1 MKLLHLFM
9 FFLFVVGLLLII
21 TTFTA
26 YSKLDATCTSDSLRG
41 KLRWAIG
48 IGTTFVTLAIGY
60 MVCLTKEGCKCDFG
74 ERSDWKIYTMLAVLM
89 GMGGGL
95 LALTI
100 GIKNDVN
107 SADCHIDLGGVPDI
121 LMALSIAQLVI
132 PALYIIY
139 IAVKGLPKGKT
150 KKDEEDDKEDD
161 EEDDKEDDEEDDDE
175 SLALEAES
183 RREAIDN
190 RRRAR
195 YKKSIAKKEEE
206 LSSVQDKIEQSR
218 SRGKSNPKDKAK
230 RDLLVKQI
238 KEENSELSEI
248 GSSVSESDD
257 SGSSGASV
265 PAWLR

>member
-132 PALYIIY
+132 PVLYIIY

-150 KKDEEDDKEDD
+150 KKDQNE
-161 EEDDKEDDEEDDDE
+161 DEEDDDE
-175 SLALEAES
+175 SLALKAES

-190 RRRAR
+190 RRRSR

-206 LSSVQDKIEQSR
+206 LSSVLDKIEESR

-230 RDLLVKQI
+230 RDLLIKQI
-238 KEENSELSEI
+238 KEENSQLSEI

-257 SGSSGASV
+257 SRSSGSSA
-265 PAWLR
+265 PPWLT

>member
-74 ERSDWKIYTMLAVLM
+74 ERSDWKIYTMLTVLM

-95 LALTI
+95 LTLTI

-107 SADCHIDLGGVPDI
+107 SADCNIDLGGVPDI

-132 PALYIIY
+132 PVLYIIY
-139 IAVKGLPKGKT
+139 IAVKGLPKGNT
-150 KKDEEDDKEDD
+150 KKDQNE
-161 EEDDKEDDEEDDDE
+161 DEEDDDE
-175 SLALEAES
+175 SLALKAES

-190 RRRAR
+190 RRRSR

-206 LSSVQDKIEQSR
+206 LSSVLDKIEESR

-230 RDLLVKQI
+230 RDLLVKQL
-238 KEENSELSEI
+238 KEENSQLSEI
-248 GSSVSESDD
+248 GSSSVSESDD
-257 SGSSGASV
+257 SRSSGSSA
-265 PAWLR
+265 PPWLT

>member
-1 MKLLHLFM
+1 M
-9 FFLFVVGLLLII
+9 FLLFVVGLLLII

-107 SADCHIDLGGVPDI
+107 SPDCHIDLGSAPDI
-121 LMALSIAQLVI
+121 LMALSITQLVI

-139 IAVKGLPKGKT
+139 IAEKGLPKGKT
-150 KKDEEDDKEDD
+150 KKNENDD
-161 EEDDKEDDEEDDDE
+161 EEDDYE

-190 RRRAR
+190 RRRSR

-206 LSSVQDKIEQSR
+206 LSVVQDKIEEAR

-230 RDLLVKQI
+230 RDLLVKQL
-238 KEENSELSEI
+238 KEENSQLSEI

-257 SGSSGASV
+257 SISSGSTA
-265 PAWLR
+265 PPWLT

>member
-9 FFLFVVGLLLII
+9 FLLFVVGLLLII

-60 MVCLTKEGCKCDFG
+60 MVCLKKEGCKCDFG

-89 GMGGGL
+89 GMGWGL

-132 PALYIIY
+132 PVLYIIY

-150 KKDEEDDKEDD
+150 KNDENEDEN
-161 EEDDKEDDEEDDDE
+161 EGEEDDDE

-190 RRRAR
+190 RRRSR

-206 LSSVQDKIEQSR
+206 LSSVQDKIEESR

-230 RDLLVKQI
+230 RDLLIKQI

-248 GSSVSESDD
+248 GSSVSGSDD
-257 SGSSGASV
+257 SRSSGSSA
-265 PAWLR
+265 PPWLT

>member
-132 PALYIIY
+132 PVLYIIY

-150 KKDEEDDKEDD
+150 KKDQNE
-161 EEDDKEDDEEDDDE
+161 DEEDDDE
-175 SLALEAES
+175 SLALKAES

-190 RRRAR
+190 RIRSR

-206 LSSVQDKIEQSR
+206 LSSVQDKIEESR

-230 RDLLVKQI
+230 RDLLVKQL
-238 KEENSELSEI
+238 KEENSQLSEI

-257 SGSSGASV
+257 SRSSGSSA
-265 PAWLR
+265 PPWLT

>member
-132 PALYIIY
+132 PVLYIIY

-150 KKDEEDDKEDD
+150 KKDENE
-161 EEDDKEDDEEDDDE
+161 DEEDDDE

-190 RRRAR
+190 RRRSR

-206 LSSVQDKIEQSR
+206 LSSVQDKIEEAR

-230 RDLLVKQI
+230 RDLLAKQL

-257 SGSSGASV
+257 SRSSGSSA
-265 PAWLR
+265 PPWLT

>member
-107 SADCHIDLGGVPDI
+107 SADCHIDLGSVPDI

-132 PALYIIY
+132 PVLYIIY

-150 KKDEEDDKEDD
+150 TKKKDE
-161 EEDDKEDDEEDDDE
+161 EDDEEDDDE
-175 SLALEAES
+175 SMALEAES

-190 RRRAR
+190 RRRSR

-206 LSSVQDKIEQSR
+206 LSYVQDKIEEAR

-230 RDLLVKQI
+230 RDLLIKQL
-238 KEENSELSEI
+238 KEYNSELSEI

-257 SGSSGASV
+257 SRSSGSSA
-265 PAWLR
+265 PPWLT

>member
-1 MKLLHLFM
+1 M
-9 FFLFVVGLLLII
+9 FFMFVVGLLLII

-132 PALYIIY
+132 PMLYIIY

-150 KKDEEDDKEDD
+150 TKKKKDEKDD
-161 EEDDKEDDEEDDDE
+161 EEDDEE

-190 RRRAR
+190 RRRSR

-206 LSSVQDKIEQSR
+206 LSSVKDKIEQAR

-230 RDLLVKQI
+230 RDLLVKQL

-248 GSSVSESDD
+248 GLSVSESDD
-257 SGSSGASV
+257 SRSSGSSA
-265 PAWLR
+265 PPWLT

>member
-150 KKDEEDDKEDD
+150 KKDENED
-161 EEDDKEDDEEDDDE
+161 EEADDE

-190 RRRAR
+190 RRRSR

-206 LSSVQDKIEQSR
+206 LSSVQDKIEQAR

-230 RDLLVKQI
+230 RDLLVKQL

-248 GSSVSESDD
+248 
-257 SGSSGASV
+257 
-265 PAWLR
+265 

>member
-74 ERSDWKIYTMLAVLM
+74 ERSDWKIYTMLIVLM

-132 PALYIIY
+132 PVLYIIY
-139 IAVKGLPKGKT
+139 ITVKGLPKGKT
-150 KKDEEDDKEDD
+150 TKD

-183 RREAIDN
+183 RREAIDS
-190 RRRAR
+190 RRRSR

-206 LSSVQDKIEQSR
+206 LSSVLDKIEEAR
-218 SRGKSNPKDKAK
+218 SRGKSNPKDKEK
-230 RDLLVKQI
+230 RDLLVKQL
-238 KEENSELSEI
+238 KEDNSELSEI

-257 SGSSGASV
+257 SRSSGSSD
-265 PAWLR
+265 PPWLT

>member
-1 MKLLHLFM
+1 
-9 FFLFVVGLLLII
+9 
-21 TTFTA
+21 
-26 YSKLDATCTSDSLRG
+26 
-41 KLRWAIG
+41 
-48 IGTTFVTLAIGY
+48 
-60 MVCLTKEGCKCDFG
+60 
-74 ERSDWKIYTMLAVLM
+74 MLAVLM

-132 PALYIIY
+132 PVLYIIY

-150 KKDEEDDKEDD
+150 KKDENED
-161 EEDDKEDDEEDDDE
+161 EEDDNE

-190 RRRAR
+190 RRRSR

-206 LSSVQDKIEQSR
+206 LSSVQDKIEEAR

-230 RDLLVKQI
+230 RDLLAKQL

-257 SGSSGASV
+257 SRSSGSSA
-265 PAWLR
+265 PPWLT

>member
-107 SADCHIDLGGVPDI
+107 SADCHIDLSGVPDI

-132 PALYIIY
+132 PVLYIIY

-150 KKDEEDDKEDD
+150 KKDENEDEN
-161 EEDDKEDDEEDDDE
+161 EDEEDDDE

-190 RRRAR
+190 RRRSR

-206 LSSVQDKIEQSR
+206 LSSVQDKIEESR

-230 RDLLVKQI
+230 RDLLVKQL
-238 KEENSELSEI
+238 KEENSQLSEI

-257 SGSSGASV
+257 SRSSGSSA
-265 PAWLR
+265 PPWLT

>member
-60 MVCLTKEGCKCDFG
+60 MVCIIKEGCKCDFG
-74 ERSDWKIYTMLAVLM
+74 ERSDWKIYTMLTVLM

-132 PALYIIY
+132 PVLYIIY
-139 IAVKGLPKGKT
+139 ITVKGLPKGKT
-150 KKDEEDDKEDD
+150 TKD

-183 RREAIDN
+183 RREAIDS
-190 RRRAR
+190 RRRSR

-206 LSSVQDKIEQSR
+206 LSSVLDKIEEAR
-218 SRGKSNPKDKAK
+218 SRGKSNPKDKEK
-230 RDLLVKQI
+230 RDLLVKQL
-238 KEENSELSEI
+238 KEDNSELSEI

-257 SGSSGASV
+257 SRSSGSSD
-265 PAWLR
+265 PPWLT

>member
-95 LALTI
+95 LTLTI

-121 LMALSIAQLVI
+121 LMALSIAQLGI
-132 PALYIIY
+132 PVLYIIY

-150 KKDEEDDKEDD
+150 KKDENEDEN
-161 EEDDKEDDEEDDDE
+161 EDEEDDDE
-175 SLALEAES
+175 SLALKAES

-190 RRRAR
+190 RRRSR

-206 LSSVQDKIEQSR
+206 LSSVQDKIEESR
-218 SRGKSNPKDKAK
+218 SRGK
-230 RDLLVKQI
+230 
-238 KEENSELSEI
+238 
-248 GSSVSESDD
+248 
-257 SGSSGASV
+257 
-265 PAWLR
+265 

>member
-89 GMGGGL
+89 VMGGGL

-150 KKDEEDDKEDD
+150 KKDENE
-161 EEDDKEDDEEDDDE
+161 DEEDDDE

-190 RRRAR
+190 RRRSR

-206 LSSVQDKIEQSR
+206 LSSVQDKIEESR

-230 RDLLVKQI
+230 RDLLVKQL

-257 SGSSGASV
+257 SRSSGSSA
-265 PAWLR
+265 PPWLT

>member
-74 ERSDWKIYTMLAVLM
+74 ERSDWKIYTMLTVLM

-95 LALTI
+95 LTLTI

-132 PALYIIY
+132 PVLYIIY

-150 KKDEEDDKEDD
+150 KKDENEDEN
-161 EEDDKEDDEEDDDE
+161 EDEEDDDE
-175 SLALEAES
+175 SLALKAES

-190 RRRAR
+190 RRRSR

-206 LSSVQDKIEQSR
+206 LSSVQDKIEESR
-218 SRGKSNPKDKAK
+218 SRGK
-230 RDLLVKQI
+230 
-238 KEENSELSEI
+238 
-248 GSSVSESDD
+248 
-257 SGSSGASV
+257 
-265 PAWLR
+265 

>member
-60 MVCLTKEGCKCDFG
+60 MVCLKKEGCKCDFG

-132 PALYIIY
+132 PVLYIIY

-150 KKDEEDDKEDD
+150 KKDENEDEN
-161 EEDDKEDDEEDDDE
+161 EDEEDDDE

-190 RRRAR
+190 RRRSR

-206 LSSVQDKIEQSR
+206 LSSVQDKIEESR

-230 RDLLVKQI
+230 RDLLIKQI
-238 KEENSELSEI
+238 KDENSELSEI
-248 GSSVSESDD
+248 GSSVSGSDD
-257 SGSSGASV
+257 SRSSGPSA
-265 PAWLR
+265 PPWLT